1 MGCHTWFSRPITD
14 EEFKKMKE
22 YAPREIYHLTGN
34 SQENIENGL
43 YDKSLYNLLM
53 KSYNEDIPC
62 VYGMYWWQ
70 LGYGEGNPD
79 LEEIPFTCEIRGYDQ
94 LFVNVPEYSDLF
106 RIKNYPKKIITN
118 RKNLRRWMGKRYFTL
133 TNEQLKKVSQFF
145 REYPGGVITFG

>member
-22 YAPREIYHLTGN
+22 YAPKEIYYLTGD
-34 SQENIENGL
+34 SQENIKSGL
-43 YDKSLYNLLM
+43 YDKNLYNLLM

-62 VYGMYWWQ
+62 VYGEYWWQ

-79 LEEIPFTCEIRGYDQ
+79 LEISFTREIRDYNQ
-94 LFVNVPEYSDLF
+94 LFVNVPEYNDLF
-106 RIKNYPKKIITN
+106 RIKNYPKKIITS
-118 RKNLRRWMGKRYFTL
+118 RKNLRQWMGKRYFKL
-133 TNEQLKKVSQFF
+133 TNEQLERVSEFF